1 MKRRWLLL
9 LLTGSTF
16 LAAACGISPGDGT
29 AQENAT
35 QNEETSNADGEQQDI
50 VESQVNDEYYRPV
63 ITEGAYQPSQ
73 SRGITLR
80 LNSNVNLESFE
91 SGLMRLSQKYFPTE
105 DHFFQEGQ
113 FLPSGTVTHW
123 LQRESENYPE
133 GLNPEDNGKVEED
146 ERNPIYLQ
154 TLLEQ
159 DYYVQTDEG
168 LELAG
173 ISIGLGMNKI
183 DYYRKEQ
190 FGSIFESEISRKE
203 LLEQGQRM
211 ADEIVSRMRSM
222 EEIPDVPIVVGI
234 FEQSPSDDLAGGVYI
249 AESSA
254 PAGSDSVSGWTQLN
268 HRKAVF
274 PLAGTE
280 SNEGNSFA
288 NFKSE
293 VESFFPNLSG
303 VVGIA
308 SYVDDQL
315 IDMSINITTQFY
327 GEGEMIAFTQFV
339 NDAAETYLPL
349 NIPIEITIDSIDGV
363 EAFLFRE
370 TGSNEFKGHIFN

>member
-1 MKRRWLLL
+1 
-9 LLTGSTF
+9 
-16 LAAACGISPGDGT
+16 
-29 AQENAT
+29 
-35 QNEETSNADGEQQDI
+35 
-50 VESQVNDEYYRPV
+50 
-63 ITEGAYQPSQ
+63 
-73 SRGITLR
+73 
-80 LNSNVNLESFE
+80 
-91 SGLMRLSQKYFPTE
+91 
-105 DHFFQEGQ
+105 
-113 FLPSGTVTHW
+113 
-123 LQRESENYPE
+123 
-133 GLNPEDNGKVEED
+133 
-146 ERNPIYLQ
+146 
-154 TLLEQ
+154 
-159 DYYVQTDEG
+159 
-168 LELAG
+168 
-173 ISIGLGMNKI
+173 
-183 DYYRKEQ
+183 
-190 FGSIFESEISRKE
+190 
-203 LLEQGQRM
+203 
-211 ADEIVSRMRSM
+211 M